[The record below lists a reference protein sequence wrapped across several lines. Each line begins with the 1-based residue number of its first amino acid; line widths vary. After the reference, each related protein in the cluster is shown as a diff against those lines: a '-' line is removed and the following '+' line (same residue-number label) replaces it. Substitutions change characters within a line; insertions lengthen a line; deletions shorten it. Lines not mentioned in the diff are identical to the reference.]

1 MEPHPSDGAP
11 APPAVP
17 AGRAGRVA
25 PAALLG
31 LAGAAL
37 AAYPALRGHAVEDG
51 LAAAELY
58 ARPAWLWAH
67 VLAMAGFVL
76 VALGL
81 AAVDRAAQR
90 AAVVGTALLL
100 PYYGA
105 EAYGLHAV
113 GRRVVETGDAA
124 VLSAGDGAADL
135 FRYEPVAVTLFALGW
150 VALALAGARL
160 VVVAVRRSPGP
171 LARAGLVLTAAA
183 LATYLPQFFLP
194 PGGRTAHGV
203 LAAAGL
209 LLLAVD
215 RARAPGAQRPP
226 GSPTR
231 AGAGAGVRPGSVA
244 PTSTVR

>member
-1 MEPHPSDGAP
+1 MEPDPPTAGPNAGLP
-11 APPAVP
+11 ARS
-17 AGRAGRVA
+17 AG
-25 PAALLG
+25 PAALLA
-31 LAGAAL
+31 LAAAAL
-37 AAYPALRGHAVEDG
+37 AAYPALRGSAVEDG

-67 VLAMAGFVL
+67 VLAMAGLVL
-76 VALGL
+76 VAAGL
-81 AAVDRAAQR
+81 SAVDRAAHR
-90 AAVVGTALLL
+90 ATVVATALLL

-150 VALALAGARL
+150 VALAVAGARL

-171 LARAGLVLTAAA
+171 LAGAGLVLTAVA

-194 PGGRTAHGV
+194 PGGRVAHGV
-203 LAAAGL
+203 LAAVGL
-209 LLLAVD
+209 LLLAAD
-215 RARAPGAQRPP
+215 
-226 GSPTR
+226 R
-231 AGAGAGVRPGSVA
+231 AGAAQGQGAA
-244 PTSTVR
+244 PATLAVPARTLPPSASSSTVR